1 MVYQYDNEQTID
13 GVFATKYLEYGG
25 SGSGNAKSGTLNVWM
40 ELRESLSPSSFQ
52 HQRDLQV
59 SVRNAEPTQTFFIP
73 MPENDVF
80 YDMFRKINDHKD
92 DSGRYVV
99 RGKMVSLVSL
109 AVSTDKTV
117 IWYDHWE
124 DEFEDNVRN
133 PKAAST
139 EVWGDG
145 DASNGCR
152 PDIPNCSDEDDYL
165 NAGDSFVITSD
176 MAGA

>member
-1 MVYQYDNEQTID
+1 MKLVYHYDNEQTI
-13 GVFATKYLEYGG
+13 GHVLTTKYPKYGG
-25 SGSGNAKSGTLNVWM
+25 YGSGNAKSGALN
-40 ELRESLSPSSFQ
+40 ELLESLSPSSFQ
-52 HQRDLQV
+52 LQRNLQL
-59 SVRNAEPTQTFFIP
+59 SIKNAEPTQTFFIP

-92 DSGRYVV
+92 DSGQYVV

-124 DEFEDNVRN
+124 DEFEDNVLN